1 MGCKSWTINSAILQ
15 QFAKYQVVITDRY
28 HGTIFSQIVNTP
40 VIVISSTDH
49 KLSSGVKWFPQEK
62 FSDNI
67 SVAKDLNEA
76 YEKAVDILKRNGAVK
91 KNPAWFKENYFS
103 SPI

>member
-1 MGCKSWTINSAILQ
+1 M
-15 QFAKYQVVITDRY
+15 
-28 HGTIFSQIVNTP
+28 
-40 VIVISSTDH
+40 
-49 KLSSGVKWFPQEK
+49 KWFPQEI

-103 SPI
+103 SPIYDILNRI

>member
-1 MGCKSWTINSAILQ
+1 MNSAILQ

-49 KLSSGVKWFPQEK
+49 KLRSGVK
-62 FSDNI
+62 
-67 SVAKDLNEA
+67 
-76 YEKAVDILKRNGAVK
+76 
-91 KNPAWFKENYFS
+91 
-103 SPI
+103 